1 LLVDWV
7 GEDTYSM
14 VQGRRVDGSYRVGEV
29 SRVTFGVG
37 YYDGLVVA
45 AEIQSNVAKLVDMIT
60 TLQKNQLNILERLT
74 NLRNF
79 AQN

>member
-1 LLVDWV
+1 
-7 GEDTYSM
+7 M

-45 AEIQSNVAKLVDMIT
+45 AGKSETCYSTN
-60 TLQKNQLNILERLT
+60 ELT
-74 NLRNF
+74 HIH
-79 AQN
+79 